1 MEVTKMESIFTY
13 GLRKIKEEIPREIL
27 TEVFNSQKYLG
38 MALRTPITIDE
49 EIEQKV
55 IRGGVVKDII
65 PMGGR
70 ETRVP
75 LGGAP
80 VRFLPNMRVMVQ
92 VPLELTQGRNIIEV
106 YRVNFFTNTAYQG
119 HAGNTLYANSGAV
132 NLALNNILDSS
143 TAPPIVSTSRCQM
156 VTPNVVLIDLNG
168 MVPLW
173 MELEVLLE
181 KDNELSHIT
190 PSSFDAFGQ
199 LCVERAKQYVYH
211 NQIIPTDEGRLMG
224 GKELSL
230 IDSYQDASRNYRD
243 LLKSWKTVETLNDPA
258 EMEKL
263 VRLMVGNFS
272 V

>member
-1 MEVTKMESIFTY
+1 MESIITY
-13 GLRKIKEEIPREIL
+13 GLRKIKETIPREIL

-49 EIEQKV
+49 EIEQRL
-55 IRGGVVKDII
+55 IRGCVLKDIL
-65 PMGGR
+65 PLGGR
-70 ETRVP
+70 ESRIP
-75 LGGAP
+75 LGGAQ
-80 VRFLPNMRVMVQ
+80 VRFLPNMRVIVQ

-119 HAGNTLYANSGAV
+119 HAGNTLYANSGAI
-132 NLALNNILDSS
+132 NLALNNILDTY

-156 VTPNVVLIDLNG
+156 VTQNVVLIDLNG

-173 MELEVLLE
+173 MELEALLE
-181 KDNELSHIT
+181 KDSELTHIT
-190 PSSFDAFGQ
+190 PASFGAFGQ
-199 LCVERAKQYVYH
+199 LCAERAKWFVYH

-224 GKELSL
+224 GKELSVWKSV
-230 IDSYQDASRNYRD
+230 IDSYQDAERNYAD
-243 LLKSWKTVETLNDPA
+243 LLKNWKTIETLNDPY